1 MENLELEEKVISVN
15 RVAKVVK
22 GGRRFSFTA
31 LVTVGD
37 RNGKVGIGLGKASE
51 VSEAI
56 RKGTDAARRAMVKV
70 NLVEGTIPHRIDGRF
85 GATTVVMRPAS
96 AGTGVIAGGAARAI
110 LESVGVQDILTKV
123 LGSRN
128 PNNVVKA
135 TMNGLQ
141 TAAHARAGN
150 GLPRTGLRRKRE
162 IVMARLKVTQIKSTI
177 DKKEPQKRTIKALG
191 LGRPRSTAIHNDT
204 PQIRGMIRAV
214 THLVTVEEIE

>member
-1 MENLELEEKVISVN
+1 MENSDLEEKVVSVN

-31 LVTVGD
+31 LVAVGD

-110 LESVGVQDILTKV
+110 LESVGIQDILAKV

-135 TMNGLQ
+135 TMNGLK
-141 TAAHARAGN
+141 
-150 GLPRTGLRRKRE
+150 LLRTRDQELAFRE
-162 IVMARLKVTQIKSTI
+162 QA
-177 DKKEPQKRTIKALG
+177 
-191 LGRPRSTAIHNDT
+191 
-204 PQIRGMIRAV
+204 
-214 THLVTVEEIE
+214 

>member
-1 MENLELEEKVISVN
+1 MAKFESEGSEYEEKVISVN

-37 RNGKVGIGLGKASE
+37 RNGRVGIGLGKASE

-56 RKGTDAARRAMVKV
+56 RKGTEAARRTMSKV
-70 NLVEGTIPHRIDGRF
+70 NIVAGTIPHRIDGRF

-96 AGTGVIAGGAARAI
+96 PGTGVIAGGAARAI
-110 LESVGVQDILTKV
+110 LESVGIQDILAKV

-135 TMNGLQ
+135 TMDGLK
-141 TAAHARAGN
+141 N
-150 GLPRTGLRRKRE
+150 LRTRDQENAFRE
-162 IVMARLKVTQIKSTI
+162 EA
-177 DKKEPQKRTIKALG
+177 
-191 LGRPRSTAIHNDT
+191 
-204 PQIRGMIRAV
+204 
-214 THLVTVEEIE
+214 